1 MIQNI
6 FIRFNEIYFFRNTSF
21 NALFFNFKNIIK
33 IYTYIILQK
42 NFEQT
47 IFLRTINTFTFNLSS
62 DIYIGFCKIRKCD
75 LFLHSRGMYQISS
88 SNFYIYSLSKDIE
101 IKRRH
106 STTTLVICF
115 CVNEAPVDISSRWI
129 VTCWIVSY
137 THVSSNFA
145 W

>member
-47 IFLRTINTFTFNLSS
+47 IFLRTINTFTFKIYLQ
-62 DIYIGFCKIRKCD
+62 IYIFDFAK
-75 LFLHSRGMYQISS
+75 LENVISS
-88 SNFYIYSLSKDIE
+88 YIAGGC
-101 IKRRH
+101 IK
-106 STTTLVICF
+106 
-115 CVNEAPVDISSRWI
+115 
-129 VTCWIVSY
+129 
-137 THVSSNFA
+137 
-145 W
+145 